1 MAPQHTLQ
9 PAVSSPPAVQDS
21 EPTPLSGCIVAQELQ
36 SVSPMFQTPTREH
49 QAVSQAILAP
59 HPTVSDMETDPNM
72 QTEHWPDPQPAQPD
86 YRQEHDHLVTSSL
99 PSSMTNFS
107 QELLTPW
114 SCQGSKIFLD
124 ICSGVD
130 APLSSA
136 VSKLGFPAL
145 SVDLLVDSRMDLLDD
160 SFYEQLLRLC
170 GSGVVGYSAA
180 SPSCTEYSLLKL
192 RPGGPKAI
200 RTPDMLSGVP
210 NLTPEETQRLQDSAT
225 LLYRCVNSVSVTY
238 SSGGHGHIEQPSG
251 AMSWS
256 EDCTQ
261 EWIRLS
267 GCALILLAACA
278 FHWNIMKTWL
288 FASSFQPLAEL
299 AATCNH
305 GPNAHP
311 SIAGVKDEH
320 GVYLSRRS
328 AAYPKALAEAF
339 ASKISVLLT
348 PLATPVSWSNVFNL
362 FPIKQMFQDPKGFVD
377 GGGLHSTPDWS
388 KPPDHSSN
396 LFRSVR
402 DHWIPRILNNNWH
415 KMLVSHF
422 LQKKTDP
429 PFSEGI
435 INEFRNSLDSL
446 LPLT

>member
-1 MAPQHTLQ
+1 
-9 PAVSSPPAVQDS
+9 
-21 EPTPLSGCIVAQELQ
+21 
-36 SVSPMFQTPTREH
+36 MFQTPTREY
-49 QAVSQAILAP
+49 QEVSPAILAP
-59 HPTVSDMETDPNM
+59 LPTVSDMETDPNI
-72 QTEHWPDPQPAQPD
+72 QTEHRPDPQPEQPD
-86 YRQEHDHLVTSSL
+86 CRQEHDHLVTSSL
-99 PSSMTNFS
+99 TSSMTNFS

-145 SVDLLVDSRMDLLDD
+145 SIDLLVDSRMDLLDD

-328 AAYPKALAEAF
+328 AAYPKALAEPLRQKF
-339 ASKISVLLT
+339 QCSLLPWLHQFHGPMFSIYFPSSNCFKTPKVLWMGEACIPHQIGPNHPTT
-348 PLATPVSWSNVFNL
+348 PLTCLDQYVTTGSLVSLITIGIRCL
-362 FPIKQMFQDPKGFVD
+362 FPIFYKRKQIPLSQKG
-377 GGGLHSTPDWS
+377 
-388 KPPDHSSN
+388 SSMN
-396 LFRSVR
+396 SAILLTLCCRCHH
-402 DHWIPRILNNNWH
+402 HWIGKFGRTSPCASTL
-415 KMLVSHF
+415 F
-422 LQKKTDP
+422 QQ
-429 PFSEGI
+429 
-435 INEFRNSLDSL
+435 
-446 LPLT
+446 